1 MSTLLFEAISYHFEL
16 RVYNDYLQWINKG
29 FASRKDHRL
38 PFSDIRAVTV
48 DAPGWAHPSTLLIT
62 TKDGQTLQFLGPD
75 KSMAQARDT
84 ILSAL
89 S

>member
-1 MSTLLFEAISYHFEL
+1 MSALLFETISYHCEF
-16 RVYNDYLQWINKG
+16 RVYNGYVQWINKG

-38 PFSDIRAVTV
+38 PFSDIDAVTV
-48 DAPGWAHPSTLLIT
+48 DAPGWAHPSTLRIT
-62 TKDGQTLQFLGPD
+62 TKDGQTLQFLGTD

-89 S
+89 P